1 VTVFECDVVG
11 GVLAPQDGE
20 ALELRYF
27 SPEEAPTLQ
36 LPYPRTLFDR
46 RSTGSETLG
55 TLFV

>member
-1 VTVFECDVVG
+1 VFECDVVG
-11 GVLAPQDGE
+11 GELAPQDGE

-27 SPEEAPTLQ
+27 GAEEAPTLQ

-46 RSTGSETLG
+46 PSTRDDTRA